1 MYAIKKGDRIEAIL
15 FALFLCLYSSIV
27 YAQTSFP
34 LSKEGMHYYMYATVN
49 GHENTRLFVESGV
62 PGLIIS
68 EADFDRLFKDCQF
81 EKIDSAPAEMKHQFG
96 TRKIRKLL
104 KGKIRIGD
112 LSYKGSI
119 WVVDKYEIEGTSTI
133 ALPVHRLGN
142 EKDSI
147 AYVIQLDFKNKSLDM
162 VTESSIEKSE
172 MKSYK
177 MVGFIPMPIF
187 ESDLF
192 ISDDF
197 GHYGNLTG
205 RFLLDFGNPMPLYLF
220 YKNPIV
226 RKFLKEKEFKIS
238 HAGNK
243 KVKLIE
249 QGLYSIYVSKLKIGG
264 KKINNILVAI
274 TTTVALNNEELGFVG
289 PSFFKDRIIID
300 NKNRLIYFD

>member
-1 MYAIKKGDRIEAIL
+1 MYAIKKGDRIIAIL
-15 FALFLCLYSSIV
+15 FALFSCLYSLTVFS
-27 YAQTSFP
+27 QTSFR
-34 LSKEGMHYYMYATVN
+34 LSKENDHYYIYATVN

-81 EKIDSAPAEMKHQFG
+81 ERIDSAPAEMKHQFG
-96 TRKIRKLL
+96 TRKVRKLL

-119 WVVDKYEIEGTSTI
+119 WVVDEYEIEGTSTI
-133 ALPVHRLGN
+133 ALPVHRLSN
-142 EKDSI
+142 EKDST
-147 AYVIQLDFKNKSLDM
+147 AYAIQLDFKNKRLDM
-162 VTESSIEKSE
+162 VKESSIEKSE

-192 ISDDF
+192 ISDDY
-197 GHYGNLTG
+197 GHYGNLSG

-243 KVKLIE
+243 KGKLIE
-249 QGLYSIYVSKLKIGG
+249 SGIYALYASKLTIGG
-264 KKINNILVAI
+264 KKINNISVAI

-289 PSFFKDRIIID
+289 PSFFKGRIIID
-300 NKNRLIYFD
+300 SKNRLIYFD